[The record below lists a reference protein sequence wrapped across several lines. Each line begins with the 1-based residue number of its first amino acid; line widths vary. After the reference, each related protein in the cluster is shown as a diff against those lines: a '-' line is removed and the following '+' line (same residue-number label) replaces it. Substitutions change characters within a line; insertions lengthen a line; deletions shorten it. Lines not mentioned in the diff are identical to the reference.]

1 MSHQHIPAEFKIM
14 PKVGTSP
21 DDRMPSLPPERMT
34 EAQREVAAD
43 FREKRGHDVDGP
55 FIALIRSPEIFKA
68 ADHLGRYLRFESP
81 IPTKLKELAILVTAR
96 RWTQQYE
103 WFAHHQVA
111 MHAGLQPEIAAAIA
125 EGRRPD
131 GLAEDEDA
139 VYAFCTE
146 LHRNGAVSDP
156 TYARVAALFGEQ
168 GAIDLCAIC
177 GHYSTLAMVLNVAR
191 TPLPEGASARLKP
204 FPG

>member
-1 MSHQHIPAEFKIM
+1 MSHQNIPAAFKIM

-21 DDRMPSLPPERMT
+21 DDRMPALPPESMT
-34 EAQREVAAD
+34 DEQRAVAVE
-43 FREKRGHDVDGP
+43 FREKRGHDIDGP
-55 FIALIRSPEIFKA
+55 FLPLIRSPEIFKA
-68 ADHLGRYLRFESP
+68 ADHLGRYLRFSSP

-111 MHAGLQPEIAAAIA
+111 MHAGLAPAIAAAIA

-131 GLAEDEDA
+131 GLADDEDA
-139 VYAFCTE
+139 VYSFCSE
-146 LHRNGAVSDP
+146 LHANGTVSDP
-156 TYARVAALFGEQ
+156 TYARVMALFGEQ

-177 GHYSTLAMVLNVAR
+177 GHYSLLAMVLNVAR
-191 TPLPEGASARLKP
+191 TPLPEGASPPLKA